1 LADLNFP
8 TSPVDGQTYNN
19 YTYVAS
25 KNVWQS
31 IPGLPAGVPAG
42 TIMGW
47 GGSTAPEQWIIC
59 DGTAVSRSTYSALY
73 AAIGTTYGVGD
84 GSTTFNLPDLR
95 GRVPVGSQSAIT
107 LAGNPTITT
116 ATPAVVTLANHGLA
130 TGQLVY
136 FTTTGALPTGL
147 TANTRYWV
155 NVLTSSTFRLSTSLA
170 NALAGTSVA
179 TTVTGSGTH
188 TVYSVDFELGGYN
201 GEKTHAQTT
210 IELASHTHIQDAH
223 SHNPPVAISD
233 GGSAGQYR
241 SLFATNSPFW
251 SAGDSNNAVSST
263 AATNQSSGLGLKS
276 NIMQPYGVINY
287 IIKYAAAYVPQES
300 ELVPRIDALEA
311 GGTNYIINGAFD
323 IWQRGTS
330 FSNPVTATFSSDR
343 WRAGFD
349 GSGVTRTVSQQAFP
363 LGSAPAAG
371 YEGEYFYRYAQ
382 TVAGTGA
389 TFSNVLEQPIEDV
402 RTLSGQTITVSFW
415 AKADATRTVRPIFT
429 QYFGTGGSP
438 SSSTTTNGTLETLT
452 TSWARYT
459 STVTLPSM
467 SGKTIGTGNN
477 DCLILTIQSSTIN
490 ATQTID
496 IWGVQVEAG
505 SYATSFKRNAPSIQ
519 AELAACQ
526 RYYVAMNFDGGV
538 SADVVYSRN
547 NMGVTLPTTMR
558 TTPVATATAV
568 TFAGHHT
575 TLPTTI
581 YAYPHSVGFEWTGA
595 AYRDGARAQVTFNA
609 TAEL

>member
-1 LADLNFP
+1 LADLDFP
-8 TSPVDGQTYNN
+8 ASPIDGQTYNN

-25 KNVWQS
+25 KSVWQS

-47 GGSTAPEQWIIC
+47 GGSTAPDQWIIC

-73 AAIGTTYGVGD
+73 AAIGTTYGVGN
-84 GSTTFNLPDLR
+84 GTTTFNLPDLR

-170 NALAGTSVA
+170 NALAGTSIA
-179 TTVTGSGTH
+179 TTVNGSGTH

-201 GEKTHAQTT
+201 GEKTHKQTET
-210 IELASHTHIQDAH
+210 ELVSHTHSNADGNAA
-223 SHNPPVAISD
+223 NFISAGGID
-233 GGSAGQYR
+233 YGVQYSANLTGATGGS
-241 SLFATNSPFW
+241 LP
-251 SAGDSNNAVSST
+251 
-263 AATNQSSGLGLKS
+263 S

-287 IIKYAAAYVPQES
+287 IIKYTAAYVPQES
-300 ELVPRIDALEA
+300 ELVPRINALET

-330 FSNPVTATFSSDR
+330 FSNPVTGTFSSDR

-349 GSGVTRTVSQQAFP
+349 GSGVTRTVSQQAFA

-382 TVAGTGA
+382 TVAGTSA

-438 SSSTTTNGTLETLT
+438 SSTTTTSGTLQTLT

-477 DCLILTIQSSTIN
+477 DCLILTIQSLTIN

-505 SYATSFKRNAPSIQ
+505 SYATSFKRNASNIQ

-526 RYYVAMNFDGGV
+526 RYYITGSMGNTYYIGSGNGTGVGTHGFSFAPMRVA
-538 SADVVYSRN
+538 
-547 NMGVTLPTTMR
+547 P
-558 TTPVATATAV
+558 TATVLTFTNSDNASNGGISVFSNSAV
-568 TFAGHHT
+568 NGNFRNSNTAFPYYSFTATFK
-575 TLPTTI
+575 L
-581 YAYPHSVGFEWTGA
+581 E
-595 AYRDGARAQVTFNA
+595 
-609 TAEL
+609 AEL